1 MSGRD
6 VEKREGKTGRSVPV
20 VGIVVAILVVWFAVT
35 NFQDVEVK
43 FFFVTTTMPLF
54 IVIVGTLLIGIAGGY
69 LAGRRRRRPRD

>member
-6 VEKREGKTGRSVPV
+6 VEERDSKPGQGVR
-20 VGIVVAILVVWFAVT
+20 IAALVVAALIVWFAVA

-54 IVIVGTLLIGIAGGY
+54 IVIVGTLLLGLAGGY
-69 LAGRRRRRPRD
+69 LAGRRRRRRD

>member
-6 VEKREGKTGRSVPV
+6 VEERDSKPGQVMRVAAL
-20 VGIVVAILVVWFAVT
+20 VVAALIVWFAVA

-54 IVIVGTLLIGIAGGY
+54 IVIVGTLLLGIAGGY
-69 LAGRRRRRPRD
+69 LAGRRRRRRD